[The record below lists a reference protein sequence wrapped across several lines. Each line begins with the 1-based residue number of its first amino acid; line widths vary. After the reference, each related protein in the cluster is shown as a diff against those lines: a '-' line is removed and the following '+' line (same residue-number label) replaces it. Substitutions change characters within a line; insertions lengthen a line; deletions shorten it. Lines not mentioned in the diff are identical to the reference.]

1 MQDSNGNFLT
11 EKMINQQNAVSTNI
25 HEKMIYNKEKH
36 KQLVIRS
43 RDLKNQGKTLF
54 RENPEEYSELLD
66 YEIAVEEQIFWT
78 NRGEF
83 FLVMKDFL
91 DNIIN
96 FDEFETA
103 FTLLY
108 LKTREEF
115 DVFVIDLKQIEKFQ
129 PSTRSDRFAGY
140 INAIFREFE
149 AVEDECCTEQEVKYY
164 VKEAYLKL
172 SCFYIV

>member
-1 MQDSNGNFLT
+1 MT
-11 EKMINQQNAVSTNI
+11 
-25 HEKMIYNKEKH
+25 YNKERH

-43 RDLKNQGKTLF
+43 QDLKNQGKNLF
-54 RENPEEYSELLD
+54 RENPEAYSELLN
-66 YEIAVEEQIFWT
+66 YEIAIEEQIFWA

-96 FDEFETA
+96 FDEFETD

-108 LKTREEF
+108 HKTREEF
-115 DVFVIDLKQIEKFQ
+115 DMFVIDLKQIEKFQ

-140 INAIFREFE
+140 INTIFREFE
-149 AVEDECCTEQEVKYY
+149 AVEDEYCTEQEVKDF
-164 VKEAYLKL
+164 VKEAYLK
-172 SCFYIV
+172 FQKFEE

>member
-1 MQDSNGNFLT
+1 
-11 EKMINQQNAVSTNI
+11 
-25 HEKMIYNKEKH
+25 MIYKKERH

-66 YEIAVEEQIFWT
+66 YNIAVEEQVFWA

-83 FLVMKDFL
+83 FLVMKNFL

-108 LKTREEF
+108 QKTREEF
-115 DVFVIDLKQIEKFQ
+115 DMFVIDLKQIEKFQ
-129 PSTRSDRFAGY
+129 PSTRSDRFASF

-149 AVEDECCTEQEVKYY
+149 EVEDEYSTEQEVKDS
-164 VKEAYLKL
+164 VEKVYLKFQNFL
-172 SCFYIV
+172 NEE

>member
-1 MQDSNGNFLT
+1 
-11 EKMINQQNAVSTNI
+11 
-25 HEKMIYNKEKH
+25 MIYKKERH

-43 RDLKNQGKTLF
+43 QDLKNQGKTLF

-108 LKTREEF
+108 HKTRKEF
-115 DVFVIDLKQIEKFQ
+115 DMFIIDLKQIEKFQ

-140 INAIFREFE
+140 INTIFREFE
-149 AVEDECCTEQEVKYY
+149 AVEDEYCTEQELKYY
-164 VKEAYLKL
+164 VKEVYLK
-172 SCFYIV
+172 FQKFEE

>member
-1 MQDSNGNFLT
+1 
-11 EKMINQQNAVSTNI
+11 
-25 HEKMIYNKEKH
+25 MIYKKERH

-43 RDLKNQGKTLF
+43 QDLKNQGKTLF

-83 FLVMKDFL
+83 FLVMKDFI

-96 FDEFETA
+96 FDEFETV

-108 LKTREEF
+108 HKTRKEF
-115 DVFVIDLKQIEKFQ
+115 DMFIIDLKQIEKFQ

-140 INAIFREFE
+140 INTIFREFE
-149 AVEDECCTEQEVKYY
+149 AVEDEYFTEQEVKYY
-164 VKEAYLKL
+164 GKEAYLK
-172 SCFYIV
+172 FQKFEE

>member
-1 MQDSNGNFLT
+1 MN
-11 EKMINQQNAVSTNI
+11 
-25 HEKMIYNKEKH
+25 YNKERH

-43 RDLKNQGKTLF
+43 QDLKNQGKTLF
-54 RENPEEYSELLD
+54 RENPEEYSELLN

-103 FTLLY
+103 FMLLY
-108 LKTREEF
+108 HKTRKEF
-115 DVFVIDLKQIEKFQ
+115 DMFIIDLKQIEKFQ

-140 INAIFREFE
+140 INTIFREFE
-149 AVEDECCTEQEVKYY
+149 AVEDEYCTEQEVKYY
-164 VKEAYLKL
+164 VKEAYLK
-172 SCFYIV
+172 FQKFEE

>member
-1 MQDSNGNFLT
+1 
-11 EKMINQQNAVSTNI
+11 MINQQNAVSTNI

-149 AVEDECCTEQEVKYY
+149 ALEDEYCTEQDIRYKGLY
-164 VKEAYLKL
+164 KSGLFKI
-172 SCFYIV
+172 SRI